1 MHIIKGEPG
10 MVLESYNPSVWE
22 VKARGSRTESNS
34 LSLTGQ
40 SSNRQDT
47 GLREDAD
54 SQDYR

>member
-1 MHIIKGEPG
+1 

-40 SSNRQDT
+40 SSNSQDV
-47 GLREDAD
+47 GLREDPD
-54 SQDYR
+54 SQDHR